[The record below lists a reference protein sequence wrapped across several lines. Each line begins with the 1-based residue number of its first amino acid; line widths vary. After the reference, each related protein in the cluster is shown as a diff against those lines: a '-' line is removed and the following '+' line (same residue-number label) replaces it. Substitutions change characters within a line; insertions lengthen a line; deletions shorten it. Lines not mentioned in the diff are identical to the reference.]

1 MVKYSDLQSV
11 DKIRRVLIFLIM
23 KMLKKASFEN
33 DGYELRPKKILIFF
47 SNPCFLASKLFR
59 ILPPYVLGHSGFQ
72 LQRWRMVSVKI
83 TRVNLILF
91 LGKIK

>member
-47 SNPCFLASKLFR
+47 FKSLFSSEQIISDFPPFSK
-59 ILPPYVLGHSGFQ
+59 I
-72 LQRWRMVSVKI
+72 W
-83 TRVNLILF
+83 LILTF
-91 LGKIK
+91 KIMK